1 MSDEDKPRK
10 KTGKG
15 LQASPRSETATAN
28 RNPFI
33 WWLTGLGM
41 GLLVALLVHLEHTRP
56 DTDVTASMTENTA
69 PAGDEPGQPRFE
81 FYRLLSEQEVE
92 VANQSSAGTDSGVEN
107 PGALPLAD
115 EEGAP
120 IASSPQTQATDEPT
134 PSTASTS
141 QSQPATAASDGARYL
156 LQAGSF
162 RQQQDADALRAN
174 LALLGIDARIE
185 RVELPGGETW
195 HRVRI
200 GPFASL
206 SGVNEV
212 RARMASQQI
221 DSILLRSGG

>member
-1 MSDEDKPRK
+1 MADDDKPRK
-10 KTGKG
+10 KNGKG
-15 LQASPRSETATAN
+15 LQASPRSETATGN

-41 GLLVALLVHLEHTRP
+41 GLLIALLVHLEHTRP
-56 DTDVTASMTENTA
+56 DPDVSASMADNTA
-69 PAGDEPGQPRFE
+69 PTGDEPGQPRFE

-92 VANQSSAGTDSGVEN
+92 VAGRTSVGTDNGVEN

-115 EEGAP
+115 EENAS
-120 IASSPQTQATDEPT
+120 IASSTQTRTADAPSPT
-134 PSTASTS
+134 TTSPSLL
-141 QSQPATAASDGARYL
+141 QPATVASDSARYL

-162 RQQQDADALRAN
+162 RQQQDADTLRAN

-185 RVELPGGETW
+185 QVELPGGETW

-200 GPFASL
+200 GPFTSL
-206 SGVNEV
+206 AGVNEV

-221 DSILLRSGG
+221 DSIILRSGG